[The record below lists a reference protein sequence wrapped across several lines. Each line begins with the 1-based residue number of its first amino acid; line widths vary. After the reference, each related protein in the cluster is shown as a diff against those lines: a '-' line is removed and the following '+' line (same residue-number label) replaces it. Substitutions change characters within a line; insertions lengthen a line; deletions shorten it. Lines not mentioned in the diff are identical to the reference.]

1 MNDSQIRAMVIHVV
15 KYLNKNFPENLET
28 MIHLIG
34 HDEAYRKRVAKITE
48 EIIDHHDELFVA
60 VSNGKNIEEITPTY
74 AEHCEHIR
82 EKMRKL
88 VDEYLFE
95 CSTAN

>member
-15 KYLNKNFPENLET
+15 KYLNKNCPENLET

-34 HDEAYRKRVAKITE
+34 HDEAYRKRVAEITE
-48 EIIDHHDELFVA
+48 AIIDHHDELFVA